1 MATADYTAADL
12 ASVKNA
18 ILALSTG
25 TRKVKATIAG
35 ATIEYGQ
42 VSLPA
47 LRSLRDDIQAELSEA
62 AGTDN
67 DHCYITT
74 DKGF

>member
-1 MATADYTAADL
+1 MATSDYTAADL
-12 ASVKNA
+12 ASVKAA
-18 ILALSTG
+18 ILALGTG

-35 ATIEYGQ
+35 NTMEYGQ

-47 LRSLRDDIQAELSEA
+47 LRELRQEIQAELNEA
-62 AGTDN
+62 ADTSN
-67 DHCYITT
+67 DYCYITT